1 MTGENPSGPPYEPF
15 AGFDAVGA
23 RTGPARRPHAGPRQW
38 ARDLAMGARFAAG
51 GGREGWI
58 RTALTAIGVGLGVA
72 VLLLAA
78 AVPAMLAARHDRDAA
93 RNTFAPGDQPKPSAS
108 TFLLREIRDTWHGQA
123 LTGVLLHPDGP
134 AMKPPPGV
142 AHVPPDGR
150 MVVSPALKELLA
162 HEPLLRKRIPYT
174 VSGTIGQAGL
184 IGPSD
189 LYYYAATDKLVAYD
203 SGWRHG
209 NARRMTGFGQ
219 DASSESQGPVFILLL
234 VMVVVVLLLP
244 IAVFVAA
251 AVRLGGERRDRRL
264 AALRLV
270 GCDIGGTHRIAAG
283 EALFGAVLGVL
294 LGGVFFLIGRRF
306 AADVDFRGTSAYPS
320 DLTPDTGLTVLI
332 ALAVPVAAVAVTVL
346 SLRRTV
352 IEPLGV
358 FRQGLG
364 RRRRVWW
371 RIALPAL
378 GLALLAPLFGEV
390 KGDAQLNEFQA
401 AAGAV
406 LLLIGVTAVLP
417 WAVEAAVRRLRGGPV
432 AWQLAIRRLQLGGGS
447 AGRMVS
453 GVTIAVAGAIALQML
468 FQGVDEDFTTSTGAD
483 PDQAQIEVSSSG
495 GLARTAQEIRQLTAT
510 KGVAKVTGYTE
521 VYANRPDASKL
532 SGDALHE
539 TSIPVVIA
547 DCTTLRQLAAVH
559 GCGPGSVYVVPATG
573 DWSMG
578 TRAGTYL
585 KAGRRLDLNN
595 DYDDRYE
602 GAPQLWTIPRDAPTA
617 APRKDPTGG
626 ETWGVFATPE
636 AVAGRELPAA
646 DTRIYVRVDDRTP
659 DALEYVR
666 TAAAG
671 FGLDTSTADIVWYS
685 SSVSYG
691 QLRRGLFAGAAITLA
706 LIGASLLVSMLEQL
720 RDRRKLLAV
729 LVAFGT
735 RRTAL
740 AWSVLWQAAVP
751 VALGLLLAAVG
762 GVGLGAA
769 LLAMASRPFAM
780 DWATVAALTGV
791 GAAVV
796 LGVTLLSMPVLWR
809 LMRAEGLRT
818 E

>member
-1 MTGENPSGPPYEPF
+1 
-15 AGFDAVGA
+15 
-23 RTGPARRPHAGPRQW
+23 
-38 ARDLAMGARFAAG
+38 MGARFAAG

-58 RTALTAIGVGLGVA
+58 RTALTAVGVGLGVA

-78 AVPAMLAARHDRDAA
+78 AVPAMMSARDHREAA

-108 TFLLREIRDTWHGQA
+108 TFLLHEARDSWHGRA

-142 AHVPPDGR
+142 AEVPPDGR
-150 MVVSPALKELLA
+150 MVVSPALKKLLA
-162 HEPLLRKRIPYT
+162 HEPLLRERIPYA
-174 VSGTIGQAGL
+174 VAGTIGSAGL
-184 IGPSD
+184 TGPSD
-189 LYYYAATDKLVAYD
+189 LYYYATTDKLVAYD

-219 DASSESQGPVFILLL
+219 DANHESQGPVFVLLL

-283 EALFGAVLGVL
+283 EALLGTVLGVL
-294 LGGVFFLIGRRF
+294 LGGLFFLVGRRF
-306 AADVDFRGTSAYPS
+306 AADIDFRGTSAFPS
-320 DLTPDTGLTVLI
+320 DLTPDARLTVLI
-332 ALAVPVAAVAVTVL
+332 ALAVPAAAVAVTVL

-378 GLALLAPLFGEV
+378 GLALLAPQFGEV
-390 KGDAQLNEFQA
+390 KGDAQLNEYQT

-406 LLLIGVTAVLP
+406 LLLVGVTAVLP

-468 FQGVDEDFTTSTGAD
+468 FHGVDQDFTTSTGAD
-483 PDQAQIEVSSSG
+483 PNQAQIEVSSSG
-495 GLARTAQEIRQLTAT
+495 GLARTAQEARQLAAT
-510 KGVAKVTGYTE
+510 KGVAEVTGYTE
-521 VYANRPDASKL
+521 VTANRPDASTL
-532 SGDALHE
+532 SGDALRE
-539 TSIPVVIA
+539 TSIPVVVA
-547 DCTTLRQLAAVH
+547 DCTALRRLAAVR
-559 GCGPGSVYVVPATG
+559 GCGPGSVYVVPPTG
-573 DWSMG
+573 DWSVG
-578 TRAGTYL
+578 TGADTYL
-585 KAGRRLDLNN
+585 KAGGRLDLNS

-602 GAPQLWTIPRDAPTA
+602 GTPQLWTIPRDAPTA
-617 APRKDPTGG
+617 APLKDPTGG
-626 ETWGVFATPE
+626 QTWGVFATPE
-636 AVAGRELPAA
+636 AVAGHELPSA
-646 DTRIYVRVDDRTP
+646 DTRLYVRVDERTP
-659 DALEYVR
+659 DAREYVR

-671 FGLDTSTADIVWYS
+671 FGVDTYTNDIVWTTS
-685 SSVSYG
+685 SASYG

-735 RRTAL
+735 KRQAL
-740 AWSVLWQAAVP
+740 AWSVLWQTAVP
-751 VALGLLLAAVG
+751 VVLGLLLAAVG

-769 LLAMASRPFAM
+769 LLAMAARPFTM
-780 DWATVAALTGV
+780 DWASVASLSAI